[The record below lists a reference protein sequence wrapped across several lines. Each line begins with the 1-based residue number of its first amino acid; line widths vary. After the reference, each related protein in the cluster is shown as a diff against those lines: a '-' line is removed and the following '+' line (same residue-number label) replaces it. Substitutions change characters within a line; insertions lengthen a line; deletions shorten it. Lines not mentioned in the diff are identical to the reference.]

1 MTEFWQYSI
10 EIGNTRFTPLSIL
23 IGLLLFILLGF
34 ATGILKRIVRVRLL
48 PRLGLIP
55 GVCSAVASL
64 IGYGFFVIGALI
76 IMPVMVQ
83 GFNIQTL
90 SVVIGALSFGIGF
103 GLRNV
108 ADNFFSGLIILLE
121 RPIKV
126 GDRIQVEQSFG
137 TVVDIRARSTT
148 VRTNDNIDIIIPNS
162 QIISEQVTN
171 LSHEDVRVRFQIPV
185 GVHYDSDVH
194 LVEKA
199 LLAAAESCP
208 DVLKT
213 PAPSIRFIAFG
224 DSSLNFIL
232 SVWNE
237 TMHDRPNALISQVNF
252 AIWDSLKKNGIS
264 IPYPQRDLYVKE
276 WPSAIVQSG
285 GNESEKLNTSENKN

>member
-1 MTEFWQYSI
+1 MITMSDFWQYPI
-10 EIGNTRFTPLSIL
+10 ELGNMRFTPLSIL
-23 IGLLLFILLGF
+23 IGLLLFILLAF
-34 ATGILKRIVRVRLL
+34 LTGMVKRILRVRVL
-48 PRLGLIP
+48 PRVGLAP
-55 GVCSAVASL
+55 GVSAAVASL
-64 IGYGFFVIGALI
+64 AGYGFLLVGGLI
-76 IMPVMVQ
+76 IMPVMIQ

-90 SVVIGALSFGIGF
+90 SVMIGAISFGIGF

-126 GDRIQVEQSFG
+126 GDRIQVEESFG

-171 LSHEDVRVRFQIPV
+171 LSHQDVRIRFQIPV
-185 GVHYDSDVH
+185 GVHYESDVY

-199 LLAAAESCP
+199 LLEAAANCP
-208 DVLKT
+208 RALKT
-213 PAPSIRFIAFG
+213 PAPAVRFMEFG

-232 SVWNE
+232 IVWNE
-237 TMHDRPNALISQVNF
+237 TLHDRPKVFISEVNYK
-252 AIWDSLKKNGIS
+252 IWDSFKKYGIS

-276 WPSAIVQSG
+276 WPPAVVQSPSDRG
-285 GNESEKLNTSENKN
+285 HS